1 MDGGTVPG
9 VISTISGDS
18 LKCQILD
25 LDQIVIN
32 KLLYNLV
39 YLAIRFLSFAVAR
52 IIWIPEKQ

>member
-32 KLLYNLV
+32 ELLYN
-39 YLAIRFLSFAVAR
+39 LAIRFLSFAVAR